1 MKRILFFFLFF
12 TIHAKVFGSIYFPN
26 EKVRDSLLVV
36 IKNAEKEGLAD
47 AYNQLAIYY
56 NIVDPSK
63 AGEYI
68 DLALQLS
75 RDLKYKGGISFALK
89 EKGMNVLYTGD
100 IVKALTLVEEAKL
113 ISEEAGDYQLQG
125 QSLHCMGLIY
135 SEAGFYEIAIRYF
148 NEAITAYRLAGTE
161 YMVAYAYYDISS
173 SYLKSRQYEKALQYA
188 GECFVVS
195 GKINFSTEKGPVYLL
210 LGKIY
215 DGLEKDSLALANYQ
229 QALVLTDKEN
239 LNEQIKG
246 LSYLEIGN
254 YHLRKKNF
262 PLANQYLQAAKA
274 AIENGPNRILKG
286 NLMSDLAEAFQLQGA
301 HRQALSAIDSALRI
315 GKEIHAASLLS
326 KAYFVKAGIIKSL
339 GEEKAAFE
347 NLSLAYAL
355 TDSISSVGFRS
366 LIADKITHFETQKA
380 EARIVDLNSELEIK
394 KHELDDKKAQLNL
407 YLFLG
412 VLVVAIFFLIT
423 RNMLKMR
430 RLTTQLT
437 TSNQHVRQQNIEL
450 IQLNEE
456 NNNFIKLVAHDL
468 RSPVNNIVSVAALM
482 RKENVSEEE
491 RSNYLGLIDTIC
503 LKLDQTIAKFLDSR
517 LSLEKTR
524 IILPERFEVNE
535 LLEQLVK
542 EYEPKTVIKKIK
554 LKYVEVD
561 KSIQAHTDKAYTS
574 QITSNLLS
582 NAVKFS
588 PVNSTVRVMLRATAE
603 EFFISIKDEGPGIS
617 KSEQLELF
625 KMYSTTSNKPTG
637 NEPSTGLGLAIA
649 KKMAEG
655 LGGTIILKSEERK
668 GSTFIARIPLE
679 CDKAQSDSEY

>member
-1 MKRILFFFLFF
+1 MIRILFFFLFF
-12 TIHAKVFGSIYFPN
+12 TIHARAFGSIYFPN
-26 EKVRDSLLVV
+26 EQVRDSLLVV
-36 IKNAEKEGLAD
+36 IKTAEKEGLAD

-75 RDLKYKGGISFALK
+75 RDLQYKRGISFALK

-100 IVKALTLVEEAKL
+100 IVKALTLVEESKL
-113 ISEEAGDYQLQG
+113 ISEEAGDHQLQG

-148 NEAITAYRLAGTE
+148 NEAITAYRLAGTG
-161 YMVAYAYYDISS
+161 YMVAYAYYDITST
-173 SYLKSRQYEKALQYA
+173 YLKSRQYEKALQYA
-188 GECFVVS
+188 VECFALS
-195 GKINFSTEKGPVYLL
+195 RKINFSAEKGPVYLL

-215 DGLEKDSLALANYQ
+215 DGLEKDSLARVNYQ
-229 QALVLTDKEN
+229 QALVLIEKEQ
-239 LNEQIKG
+239 LNEQVKG

-254 YHLRKKNF
+254 YHLRQNNF
-262 PLANQYLQAAKA
+262 KLANQYLQAARV
-274 AIENGPNRILKG
+274 AIENSPNRILKG
-286 NLMSDLAEAFQLQGA
+286 NVMSGLAEAFQLQGA

-315 GKEIHAASLLS
+315 GKETNAVGLLS

-339 GEEKAAFE
+339 GEEEAAFE

-366 LIADKITHFETQKA
+366 LIADKITYFETQKA
-380 EARIVDLNSELEIK
+380 EAKILDLNSELEVK
-394 KHELDDKKAQLNL
+394 KNELDNKKAQLNL

-412 VLVVAIFFLIT
+412 VLFVAIFILIG

-437 TSNQHVRQQNIEL
+437 TANHHVRQQNIEL

-482 RKENVSEEE
+482 KKESVSEEE
-491 RSNYLGLIDTIC
+491 RTSYLSLIDTIC
-503 LKLDQTIAKFLDSR
+503 MKLDKTIAKFLDSR

-554 LKYVEVD
+554 LKYIEVD
-561 KSIQAHTDKAYTS
+561 KNIYAHTDKAYIS

-588 PVNSTVRVMLRATAE
+588 PFNSTIRVLLRATAE
-603 EFFISIKDEGPGIS
+603 EFFVSIKDEGPGIS

-625 KMYSTTSNKPTG
+625 KMYSTTSNKPTD

-655 LGGTIILKSEERK
+655 LGGTIILKSEEGK
-668 GSTFIARIPLE
+668 GSNFIARIPLE
-679 CDKAQSDSEY
+679 CDRTQSDSGY

>member
-1 MKRILFFFLFF
+1 MTRILFFFLFF
-12 TIHAKVFGSIYFPN
+12 TIHARVFGSIYFPS

-36 IKNAEKEGLAD
+36 IKTAEKEGLAD

-68 DLALQLS
+68 DLALRLS
-75 RDLKYKGGISFALK
+75 RDLQYKGGISFALK
-89 EKGMNVLYTGD
+89 EKGMNLLYAGD
-100 IVKALTLVEEAKL
+100 IVKALILVEEAKL

-125 QSLHCMGLIY
+125 QSLHCEGLIY
-135 SEAGFYEIAIRYF
+135 SEAGFYEIAIKYF
-148 NEAITAYRLAGTE
+148 NEAISAYTLAGSE
-161 YMVAYAYYDISS
+161 YMVEYAYYDIAATFV
-173 SYLKSRQYEKALQYA
+173 KSRQYEKALQYT
-188 GECFVVS
+188 GECFALS
-195 GKINFSTEKGPVYLL
+195 KKINSNAEKGPVYLL

-215 DGLEKDSLALANYQ
+215 DGLDKDSLALANFQ
-229 QALVLTDKEN
+229 HALVLIEKEQ
-239 LNEQIKG
+239 LNEQVKG

-254 YHLRKKNF
+254 YHLRKNNF
-262 PLANQYLQAAKA
+262 ELANQYLQAAKVSV
-274 AIENGPNRILKG
+274 ENGPNLILKG
-286 NLMSDLAEAFQLQGA
+286 NVMSGLAEAYQLQGA

-315 GKEIHAASLLS
+315 GKETNAVNLLS
-326 KAYFVKAGIIKSL
+326 KAYFAKARIIKSL
-339 GEEKAAFE
+339 GEEEAAFE
-347 NLSLAYAL
+347 NLTHAYAL

-366 LIADKITHFETQKA
+366 LIADKITHFEAQKA
-380 EARIVDLNSELEIK
+380 EAKILDLNSELEIK
-394 KHELDDKKAQLNL
+394 KHELDDKKTQLNL

-412 VLVVAIFFLIT
+412 VLVVAIFILIAH
-423 RNMLKMR
+423 NMLKMR
-430 RLTTQLT
+430 KLSGKIT

-482 RKENVSEEE
+482 KKENLSEEE
-491 RSNYLGLIDTIC
+491 RTSYLSLIDTIC
-503 LKLDQTIAKFLDSR
+503 MKLDKTIAKFLDSR

-542 EYEPKTVIKKIK
+542 EYGPKTVIKKIK
-554 LKYVEVD
+554 LKYIEVD
-561 KSIQAHTDKAYTS
+561 KNIHAHTDKAYIS

-588 PVNSTVRVMLRATAE
+588 PVNSTIMVLLRATAE

-617 KSEQLELF
+617 KTEQLELF

-655 LGGTIILKSEERK
+655 LGGTIILKSEEGK

-679 CDKAQSDSEY
+679 CDSR